1 MIKDAPAFDF
11 YPERWLV
18 GVAAL
23 SDKEQLAY
31 LRLLCH
37 QWLAGDAG
45 LVDDL
50 SALKRLAGKG
60 VTQNLL
66 EKFPLNADG
75 KRRNPR
81 LEIVRSEQRLRIEKR
96 RQQRSDAAKR
106 RWELERCGNDATA
119 LRAHVR
125 NDSGSNAHHPPPT
138 THPFIKRESNA
149 GASEP
154 MNELALQA
162 DAIAA
167 VYPRQDDPL
176 SVRNTI
182 LDELQRG
189 TSAEEIRTGVQ
200 RCVAFI
206 RSAPGGAGNRYVPK
220 AATFFGEQ
228 QWRSPEAFEQRWQ
241 PTEAK
246 PGAHPKGFREIDTI
260 HTATKL
266 KQL

>member
-23 SDKEQLAY
+23 SDNEQLAY

-50 SALKRLAGKG
+50 AALKRLAGKG

-66 EKFPLNADG
+66 EKFPVNDDG

-81 LEIVRSEQRLRIEKR
+81 LEIVRAEQRKRIEKR
-96 RQQRSDAAKR
+96 RQQRSDAALR
-106 RWELERCGNDATA
+106 RWHPEQCDSNAVA
-119 LRAHVR
+119 LREHVR
-125 NDSGSNAHHPPPT
+125 NGSGSNAHHPPPT
-138 THPFIKRESNA
+138 THPLKREST
-149 GASEP
+149 ASAP
-154 MNELALQA
+154 APASELALQA

-167 VYPRQDDPL
+167 AYPRSDDPL
-176 SVRNTI
+176 TVRTMI
-182 LDELQRG
+182 LEELQRG
-189 TSAEEIRTGVQ
+189 TLPQEMREGVL

-206 RSAPGGAGNRYVPK
+206 RTAPGGVSNRYVPS
-220 AATFFGEQ
+220 ARSFFERQ
-228 QWRSPEAFEQRWQ
+228 SWRSPEGFEQRWQ
-241 PTEAK
+241 QPEPQQGK
-246 PGAHPKGFREIDTI
+246 HPKGSREVSTV
-260 HTATKL
+260 HTASRIPKL
-266 KQL
+266 